1 MRHGGQRSRR
11 FERRQR
17 ERMAQKQL
25 IARGREAARKMQRH
39 KHGIELTQEGRLS
52 LVYAFRYALKQQGG
66 GLDNVRS
73 VMRPHLSEFRI
84 EVLEHMLVEIAV
96 HWAMVSRDPERY
108 ALTHKDQEDFRMML
122 MREIERRK
130 RDEHS
135 SGNAWEPEG
144 TAAAVD

>member
-52 LVYAFRYALKQQGG
+52 LVYAFRYALKQRGG
-66 GLDNVRS
+66 GLDNVRAALK
-73 VMRPHLSEFRI
+73 PHISEFRT
-84 EVLEHMLVEIAV
+84 EVLEHMVTDIDV
-96 HWAMVSRDPERY
+96 HWAVAALKPERY
-108 ALTHKDQEDFRMML
+108 TLTHREQEDFRAML
-122 MREIERRK
+122 VREIERRK
-130 RDEHS
+130 CDGQGSDR
-135 SGNAWEPEG
+135 GNA
-144 TAAAVD
+144 